1 MEIENEVNI
10 NSQVTAQILFNHAL
24 EDFAPVYHSII
35 RLLNETFSIWSL
47 FKQQDIFWEIETD
60 LLFIVV
66 ITLVFSKSQKTC
78 KERNQLLVHTL
89 KNCNKSFVDKKSIIC
104 HQKKKTHTPTKQRH
118 CTGYADNLV
127 RFHGVTQGRKLISLP
142 LERIL

>member
-24 EDFAPVYHSII
+24 VDFAPVYHSII
-35 RLLNETFSIWSL
+35 RLLYEAFSIWSL

-66 ITLVFSKSQKTC
+66 ITLVCSKSHKKTC

-104 HQKKKTHTPTKQRH
+104 HQTKTHTPTKQRH